1 VCRCE
6 HGREK
11 RRCRECGGSGICKH
25 NHVKFTC
32 KQCNAGG
39 SGGICIHNRC
49 ARLPCLW
56 SACPVPVNLTVLSRM
71 PRGAGT
77 NTTAQ
82 SVEAIGAA
90 SVSTTAG
97 ELAVKNVGGGAYAST
112 NDSAASARSAKVRA
126 DACLAR
132 CLVRVRKGGVACL
145 AAIPCDAP
153 RWGAPQRGPL
163 RLHTVMGDGRCCHRL
178 CHGR

>member
-1 VCRCE
+1 MQVRARAREEAVQRMWRQRHLQAQPCQVHLQAVQRRGQRRDLHPQPVCTTPLPLVGLPRTCE
-6 HGREK
+6 PDCPFAHATGSRDK
-11 RRCRECGGSGICKH
+11 YNCTECGG
-25 NHVKFTC
+25 NR
-32 KQCNAGG
+32 
-39 SGGICIHNRC
+39 GGICEHNRRR
-49 ARLPCLW
+49 ARCKE
-56 SACPVPVNLTVLSRM
+56 C
-71 PRGAGT
+71 
-77 NTTAQ
+77 
-82 SVEAIGAA
+82 
-90 SVSTTAG
+90 
-97 ELAVKNVGGGAYAST
+97 GGGAYAST